1 MQKLTITKEE
11 IFNIFEWISVLL
23 VAAYMIIYGIAK
35 PSQFGDISNY
45 TEPINKLNPMEL
57 MWAFYSYSKT
67 FALIIGF
74 FEVLGAILL
83 VIPKTRLIGGF
94 LLTTILTN
102 IILQD
107 YFFKVLQGALANA
120 IFYQLIILFVF
131 YRHRYKLLNAFNAL
145 KGQFKFKIR
154 WIYIPIAILIALSYE
169 VIMFAINQF
178 LTLILQ

>member
-1 MQKLTITKEE
+1 
-11 IFNIFEWISVLL
+11 
-23 VAAYMIIYGIAK
+23 
-35 PSQFGDISNY
+35 
-45 TEPINKLNPMEL
+45 
-57 MWAFYSYSKT
+57 
-67 FALIIGF
+67 
-74 FEVLGAILL
+74 LGAILL